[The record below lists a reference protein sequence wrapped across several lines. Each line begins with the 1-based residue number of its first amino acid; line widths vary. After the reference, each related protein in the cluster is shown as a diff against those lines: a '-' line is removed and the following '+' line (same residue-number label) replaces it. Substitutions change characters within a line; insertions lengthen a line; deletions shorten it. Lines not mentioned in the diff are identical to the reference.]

1 MAVDIANVTSG
12 GDITFTGASGALYS
26 WSQNPGNSEISPT
39 PNAFHVWSLSR
50 NRWIRLAPG
59 QSLADDAG
67 ENSVV
72 ALIGSLGSAGGG
84 FPSTGPVNPANFED
98 DEEFATLPGAGLI
111 ATRGMDDDEEDELGI
126 LPQAVAATVGLGAL
140 IALVA
145 RIAGPV
151 AARAIAGAIGAL
163 SRVGG
168 RVIPWNSLP
177 GWVRTSLIA
186 VGITEGT
193 SIIIEE
199 LTDIDI
205 PTVSDLLP
213 TFGGF
218 GGGHDPHRDPINHM
232 VQALTVSTWTAN
244 GVQFHRLSDGRLAVR
259 NKHMVWK
266 VWRPKKPIVIF
277 ASGASDI
284 PTLLRAERAMDKQFK
299 KIAKALRSHGY
310 GVAKK

>member
-26 WSQNPGNSEISPT
+26 WSSDPGNSEVSPT

-67 ENSVV
+67 ESSVV
-72 ALIGSLGSAGGG
+72 ALIGSLGSSGGG
-84 FPSTGPVNPANFED
+84 FASTGPVNPRNFED
-98 DEEFATLPGAGLI
+98 DEETATLPGAGLI
-111 ATRGMDDDEEDELGI
+111 ATRGDIDDDDDELDI
-126 LPQAVAATVGLGAL
+126 SPQVVAGTIGLGAL
-140 IALVA
+140 IALITRVL
-145 RIAGPV
+145 GPV
-151 AARAIAGAIGAL
+151 AGRLIGSGVGAL

-168 RVIPWNSLP
+168 RIIPWNSIPSWIRNLM
-177 GWVRTSLIA
+177 IA

-213 TFGGF
+213 TFGG
-218 GGGHDPHRDPINHM
+218 GGHDPHIDPINHM
-232 VQALTVSTWTAN
+232 VQAMTVSTWRAN
-244 GVQFHRLSDGRLAVR
+244 NVQFHRLSDGRLAVR
-259 NKHMVWK
+259 NKHGVWK
-266 VWRPKKPIVIF
+266 VWRPKKPIVLF
-277 ASGASDI
+277 ASGATDL

-299 KIAKALRSHGY
+299 RIAKALRSHGY
-310 GVAKK
+310 HAAKK